1 MVHFSNMEV
10 ETMTSQLSANITLWC
25 SRVLAAV
32 ICLLVVFFPGLLRW
46 YQTLRSLGPYGA
58 AAILIGFYCCVP
70 AVLYALRCIDRLV
83 VNILAGEVF
92 VRDNVSRIRRI
103 RWCCAWVS
111 LVCLPASFFYPPLC
125 FLAVIMAFLALVV
138 SVVKNVMAA
147 AVEIR
152 EENDLTV

>member
-1 MVHFSNMEV
+1 M
-10 ETMTSQLSANITLWC
+10 
-25 SRVLAAV
+25 
-32 ICLLVVFFPGLLRW
+32 
-46 YQTLRSLGPYGA
+46 
-58 AAILIGFYCCVP
+58 
-70 AVLYALRCIDRLV
+70 LYALRCIDRLV